1 MPKLT
6 IDDQWNLTFL
16 LDSLLQHDFG
26 NLPEHIH
33 GNWSRKNV
41 EALWR
46 DLKAGPLP
54 DLRDHA

>member
-6 IDDQWNLTFL
+6 IDEQWALVFMLDRL
-16 LDSLLQHDFG
+16 LNQHDFG
-26 NLPEHIH
+26 HLPEFTQ
-33 GNWSRKNV
+33 GAWSRRNV

-54 DLRDHA
+54 DLRQS